1 MQHVIENKFQS
12 VKYLIF
18 IVLVATL
25 YIIMKKWFYVAFSVL
40 VRYIHLNFLEWVLVQ
55 SMGNLD
61 SSFPMRYT
69 PTRRIETRPY
79 AWLYLMPES
88 LFFYYWSSPSLYVY
102 SLASVFWC
110 KKKKQQKMT
119 ITNKRKK
126 ICVKSIYFKTKISS
140 LTKPG
145 VHFTAI
151 N

>member
-25 YIIMKKWFYVAFSVL
+25 YITMKKWFYVTFSVL

-88 LFFYYWSSPSLYVY
+88 LFFYYWSPSLYVY

-110 KKKKQQKMT
+110 KKKTTKNDHHKQKE
-119 ITNKRKK
+119 NNL
-126 ICVKSIYFKTKISS
+126 CEIYLF
-140 LTKPG
+140 
-145 VHFTAI
+145 
-151 N
+151 

>member
-25 YIIMKKWFYVAFSVL
+25 YIIMKKWFYVTFSVL

-110 KKKKQQKMT
+110 KKKNNKKWPSQTKGKKSVWNLFILKQKL
-119 ITNKRKK
+119 
-126 ICVKSIYFKTKISS
+126 V
-140 LTKPG
+140 P
-145 VHFTAI
+145 
-151 N
+151 

>member
-25 YIIMKKWFYVAFSVL
+25 YIIMKKWFYVTFSVL

-88 LFFYYWSSPSLYVY
+88 LFFYYWSPSLYVY